1 MFTWPAL
8 TMAAMPGP
16 LDQPNRRWTV
26 TPRQITCVCPNCRR
40 TYRLLAKAT
49 GNLARCPMC
58 GITFLVVDEIP
69 PPPTDDDI
77 LNWLCEG
84 EEQDEATA

>member
-1 MFTWPAL
+1 
-8 TMAAMPGP
+8 
-16 LDQPNRRWTV
+16 
-26 TPRQITCVCPNCRR
+26 
-40 TYRLLAKAT
+40 
-49 GNLARCPMC
+49 MC